1 VALNIKNERA
11 QELAREVA
19 EMTGESQTTAVI
31 VALEERKERLKIR
44 NRREKW
50 LAIGAEN
57 AKRYGNTFNS
67 QSIDDLLYDESGLPK

>member
-1 VALNIKNERA
+1 MALNIKNERA

-50 LAIGAEN
+50 MTIGSEN
-57 AKRYGNTFNS
+57 AKRYGDKLSS
-67 QSIDDLLYDESGLPK
+67 QGIDELLYDESGLPR